1 MNLKILGIL
10 LGLFLI
16 LVAIWD
22 FDWNNWNKIIVSTLL
37 FLSGLSNVLTD
48 AESKVLQKWRSFLL
62 YVIGFII
69 ILFIFKILFVG

>member
-16 LVAIWD
+16 SVAIWD

-37 FLSGLSNVLTD
+37 FLSGLSNILTA
-48 AESKVLQKWRSFLL
+48 AESKTLQTWRSFLL
-62 YVIGFII
+62 YAIGFII